1 MFKLLR
7 NREGEGS
14 FMLRLLSNIS
24 LYKKLVG
31 GGILS
36 ALIPLVVG
44 AFFFWGLASLTSSM
58 KEILDVS
65 LPSVDSVRIVS
76 KEFESIRTVQ
86 RNLINPHITKEVYL
100 RQFENLDKAR
110 AGYRNAW
117 KVYENVPK
125 EGDEAKIWVD
135 FVKLVGEWK
144 IANDAFFDLARQ
156 YGKKMDH
163 FFSDPMSEKASY
175 YEVIQK
181 ADLIGMRV
189 FVSFKLQ
196 VQEWKNILLR
206 GHDKES
212 FDKYLK
218 GFEANET
225 AVKDGL
231 IKLKELAIAA
241 GLGAGDVDAIIAM
254 HAELGSKYR
263 NALKSYDSSSPD
275 SYRVVDKMLKGS
287 DRPLDEA
294 LNSIVAKIDSEVKD
308 AEELRSKMATQIY
321 TVCRPKEKA
330 SIEFI
335 EKIIALNS
343 QKADNAGKKA
353 RKNAVISKTVSG
365 LGVFGGFVFSLF
377 FGLSLAL
384 SITRPVKKT
393 IDMVKLM
400 EKGDMTNRV
409 TITSNDEIG
418 DLAGAMNS
426 MADNLGTIIRD
437 LDEKTVALENA
448 SGDLTEISG
457 SMAAGAN
464 EAAKIAETVAAAAEE
479 MSVSASGV
487 ASGMDSAS
495 GRLGSVASATEEMS
509 STIHEIAMSAEK
521 ARKITEDARTQA
533 VKISE
538 HMNAL
543 GGAAKDIGQVTEVI
557 TDISGQTNLLAL
569 NATIEASRAGEA
581 GRGFAVVA
589 NEIKELAR
597 QTSTATDEIREKING
612 VQSSTET
619 VVASITSVASIISE
633 TSDIVSTIASAIEE
647 QSTATREIA
656 SNINNVAKNVY
667 DANTSVSQMA
677 LVAGEIAQ
685 DIFKVDTASKNI
697 SNGIKTI
704 IASSDHLAEMSGA
717 LKEIVESFKV

>member
-1 MFKLLR
+1 
-7 NREGEGS
+7 
-14 FMLRLLSNIS
+14 MLRLLGNIS

-31 GGILS
+31 GGVLV

-44 AFFFWGLASLTSSM
+44 MFFFWGLSSLTSSIH
-58 KEILDVS
+58 EILDVS
-65 LPSVDSVRIVS
+65 LPSVDSVRIVA

-86 RNLINPHITKEVYL
+86 RNLINPLITKDVYL

-117 KVYENVPK
+117 KIYEGLPK
-125 EGDEAKIWVD
+125 QGDEAKIWVD

-144 IANDAFFDLARQ
+144 VANDAFFDLSRQ
-156 YGKKMDH
+156 YGKKMEP
-163 FFSDPMSEKASY
+163 FFNDPMSGSISY
-175 YEVIQK
+175 YGAIEK
-181 ADLIGMRV
+181 ADLTGMRV
-189 FVSFKLQ
+189 FINFKLQ

-206 GHDKES
+206 GHDKDS
-212 FDKYLK
+212 FDKYYK
-218 GFEANET
+218 SFETNEA
-225 AVKDGL
+225 AVKNGL
-231 IKLKELAIAA
+231 ITLKDLVKAVGLDA
-241 GLGAGDVDAIIAM
+241 GAVDTLVVM
-254 HAELGSKYR
+254 HTELGVKYR
-263 NALKSYDSSSPD
+263 NALKSYDASNPE
-275 SYRVVDKMLKGS
+275 SYRAVDKMLKGV
-287 DRPLDEA
+287 DRPVDEA
-294 LNSIVAKIDSEVKD
+294 LNSIVAKIE
-308 AEELRSKMATQIY
+308 AELKNAEDLRNKMATQIY

-335 EKIIALNS
+335 EKIISLNS
-343 QKADNAGKKA
+343 QKAENAGKKA

-365 LGVFGGFVFSLF
+365 LGVLGGFAFSLF

-393 IDMVKLM
+393 ITMVNFM
-400 EKGDMTNRV
+400 EKGDMSHRV
-409 TITSNDEIG
+409 EIVNKDEIG
-418 DLAGAMNS
+418 ALAGAMNS
-426 MADNLGTIIRD
+426 MAENLSVIIRD
-437 LDEKTVALENA
+437 LDEKTIALENA

-457 SMAAGAN
+457 SMATGAS

-479 MSVSASGV
+479 MSASASGV

-495 GRLGSVASATEEMS
+495 DRLGNVAGATEEMS

-521 ARKITEDARTQA
+521 ARKITEDARSQA
-533 VKISE
+533 IKISE
-538 HMNAL
+538 YMNAL
-543 GGAAKDIGQVTEVI
+543 GNAAKDIGQVTEVI

-569 NATIEASRAGEA
+569 NATIEAARAGEA

-597 QTSTATDEIREKING
+597 QTSTATGEIREKING

-619 VVASITSVASIISE
+619 VVASIASVASIISE

-647 QSTATREIA
+647 QSAATREIA

-677 LVAGEIAQ
+677 VVAGDIAK

-697 SNGIKTI
+697 SVGIKTI
-704 IASSDHLAEMSGA
+704 IASSDHLADMSGA
-717 LKEIVESFKV
+717 LKEIVESFKI